1 MVTMKVGRNLVNTLV
16 TTPTRIRRTV
26 RRGRRAG

>member
-1 MVTMKVGRNLVNTLV
+1 MVTMKVGRNLVDTLL
-16 TTPTRIRRTV
+16 TTPTQTRRTA